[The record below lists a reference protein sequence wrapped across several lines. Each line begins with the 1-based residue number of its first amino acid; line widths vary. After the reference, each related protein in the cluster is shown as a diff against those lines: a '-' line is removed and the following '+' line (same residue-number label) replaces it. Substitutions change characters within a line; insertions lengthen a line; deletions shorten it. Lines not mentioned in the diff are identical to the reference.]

1 MESLFD
7 IFIFLV
13 FGTVV
18 GIISGFFG
26 IGGGSVVVPTMIFMG
41 YSIKTAVGVSV
52 VQMLFSS
59 ILDRKSVV

>member
-1 MESLFD
+1 MDIFFD
-7 IFIFLV
+7 IFVFLV

-41 YSIKTAVGVSV
+41 YSKIGRASCRERV
-52 VQMLFSS
+52 
-59 ILDRKSVV
+59 